1 MSVEPTARDIVFSQ
15 LLESEDKIAWTVDE
29 MVAECNGRVSRY
41 TVRNTFNSLTSLGV
55 MNHKSGS
62 PYWYFL

>member
-1 MSVEPTARDIVFSQ
+1 MVEPTARDIVFSN

-29 MVAECNGRVSRY
+29 MVSECDGRVSRY
-41 TVRNTFNSLTSLGV
+41 TVRNVFNSLVELDV